1 MRQPTADE
9 LRHLLVL
16 WGVSFARERGDL
28 DLTGSPERTEWRT
41 AIEDTDG
48 KVYVLEQIAATKRD
62 HRRRISATLQALRDR
77 SVPAIDPYLATS
89 YGGMIGEI
97 DGTYWQLM
105 PFIEGVQLPRP
116 DYIWD
121 EWRGEALADWLIALC
136 AASDPLPAVKP
147 DEFSIVK
154 YYQGLLTSYEKRL
167 PKLRQELEPFV
178 ARLRDHG
185 FVATHDQLRTAFCHG
200 DYHPMNVIWQ
210 EDGIRSVLDWEF
222 MGYKPE
228 MYDVAN
234 MIGCAGMEYPE
245 SLLRGLVPAMLRR
258 LRESGI
264 FAETSWQWFLDYLL
278 ALRFGWMREWVTR
291 EEQDMINMELDFMFI
306 LLDNRE
312 TILDT
317 WGIA

>member
-9 LRHLLVL
+9 LRHLLAL
-16 WGVSFARERGDL
+16 WGVSFARERRDL

-77 SVPAIDPYLATS
+77 S
-89 YGGMIGEI
+89 
-97 DGTYWQLM
+97 
-105 PFIEGVQLPRP
+105 
-116 DYIWD
+116 
-121 EWRGEALADWLIALC
+121 WRGEALADWLIALC

-147 DEFSIVK
+147 DGFSIVE
-154 YYQGLLTSYEKRL
+154 YYQGLLASYEKRL

-178 ARLRDHG
+178 AHLRDHG
-185 FVATHDQLRTAFCHG
+185 FVAAHDRLPTAFCHG

-234 MIGCAGMEYPE
+234 MIGCAGMEYPG

-264 FAETSWQWFLDYLL
+264 FAEISWQWFLDYLL

-312 TILDT
+312 TILEK